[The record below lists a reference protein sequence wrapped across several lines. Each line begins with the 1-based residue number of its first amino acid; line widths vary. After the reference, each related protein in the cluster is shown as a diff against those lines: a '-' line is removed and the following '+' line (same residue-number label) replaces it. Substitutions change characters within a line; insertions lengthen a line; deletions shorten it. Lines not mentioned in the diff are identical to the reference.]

1 VNCPLCQESNLSLIY
16 EVRDIPVFQNKVYES
31 VEAARNAQ
39 TANVSLVL
47 CKSCSFV
54 FNSSFDMNIMNY
66 DAQYQNEQA
75 YSCYFQNY
83 LDGILNL
90 LASEGFRTKRITEI
104 GCGKGYFLEKLQ
116 KHNFEVTGFDPA
128 YEGNNPKIIKDY
140 FTGKYSHLNADLFI
154 LRHNIEHIQNPLD
167 FLHTVAAT
175 ADYKGMIFIEVPTF
189 EWIIKKKAFWDIFYE
204 HCNYFTFDSLG
215 SIFRKSKQGT
225 LFNDQYMYLLAD
237 LKDLRTQAKPAKPRM
252 NYRKLGFQD
261 SLNEYR
267 EFVENHTGMLIWGAG
282 AKGSTFVNLIDG
294 ARKYVSYVVDINPKK
309 QNRYIAK
316 TAHKIISP
324 RFLVELE
331 GRDILVMNDNYY
343 EETKKDVGELDFNL
357 YVLGTS

>member
-1 VNCPLCQESNLSLIY
+1 VNCPLCREGDLSLIY
-16 EVRDIPVFQNKVYES
+16 EVRDIPVFQNKVYGTPD
-31 VEAARNAQ
+31 AARQAQ
-39 TANVSLVL
+39 TSNISLVV
-47 CKSCSFV
+47 CENCSFV

-90 LASEGFRTKRITEI
+90 LVSEGFRTKEIIEI

-116 KHNFEVTGFDPA
+116 KHNFEATGFDPA

-140 FTGKYSHLNADLFI
+140 FTEKYSHLNADLFI
-154 LRHNIEHIQNPLD
+154 LRHNLEHIENPLD
-167 FLHTVAAT
+167 FLHTVAA
-175 ADYKGMIFIEVPTF
+175 AAGYKGMIFIEVPSF

-215 SIFRKSKQGT
+215 SIFRKAKQGT
-225 LFNDQYMYLLAD
+225 LFNGQYMYLLAD
-237 LKDLRTQAKPAKPRM
+237 LKDLRPQAKPAKPLM

-261 SLNEYR
+261 ILNEYR

-282 AKGSTFVNLIDG
+282 AKGATFVNLVDSD
-294 ARKYVSYVVDINPKK
+294 REYVSYVVDINPKK

-324 RFLVELE
+324 RFLVELV
-331 GRDILVMNDNYY
+331 GRDILIMNDNYY
-343 EETKKDVGELDFNL
+343 EETKKDVGELDFNF